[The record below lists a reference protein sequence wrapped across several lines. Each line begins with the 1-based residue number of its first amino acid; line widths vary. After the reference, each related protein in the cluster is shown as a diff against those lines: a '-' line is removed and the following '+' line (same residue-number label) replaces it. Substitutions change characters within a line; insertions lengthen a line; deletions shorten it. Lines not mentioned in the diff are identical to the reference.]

1 MECLNLVWDD
11 IGSEIVNEIVKNKNK
26 LVKKWEVLNKRI
38 KEETKD

>member
-26 LVKKWEVLNKRI
+26 LVKKEV
-38 KEETKD
+38 